1 LTGATG
7 PTGATGGLGYTIQVD
22 GVLALP
28 GDATTYYFGCMT
40 ASTTGGNAR
49 CYIPKVA
56 TVKAVYGTFV
66 NTGGSAETSTLSFRL
81 NNATDT
87 TITAAATNGS
97 TVTTFSNSG
106 LSISVTAGDYFEIK
120 WVTPTWATNP
130 PSLQLSAIVYL
141 E

>member
-1 LTGATG
+1 
-7 PTGATGGLGYTIQVD
+7 
-22 GVLALP
+22 
-28 GDATTYYFGCMT
+28 M
-40 ASTTGGNAR
+40 
-49 CYIPKVA
+49 
-56 TVKAVYGTFV
+56 KAVYGTFV